1 MVIIWIYRARD
12 GYAIVHEP
20 LRNHFYYRMAEGHLY
35 RQGHHRQGGTDGEGH
50 GEIVIGKYSNN

>member
-12 GYAIVHEP
+12 GYAVLYEP
-20 LRNHFYYRMAEGHLY
+20 FGDNIHRRLAEGYLY